1 MVVKKKSENLMKCRP
16 TIVHLFALAFV
27 HFVDNLG
34 MKCKMWH
41 RRLCICPIM
50 TINDRKCRRE
60 GDVWLYKPHASL
72 VHPSSPVKLE
82 LGSVLEPSGW
92 SSCLESEAV
101 SPEYQVTRCE
111 QTAEMSCRFQQGGR
125 HRGNRSHYAQML

>member
-1 MVVKKKSENLMKCRP
+1 MKCRP

-27 HFVDNLG
+27 HFVHNLG

-60 GDVWLYKPHASL
+60 GDVEVYKPYASSEL
-72 VHPSSPVKLE
+72 TPALFIPVE
-82 LGSVLEPSGW
+82 LGLVSVLKPSRGGAAAW
-92 SSCLESEAV
+92 NGRLFHLNIRLYDV
-101 SPEYQVTRCE
+101 RN
-111 QTAEMSCRFQQGGR
+111 QQK
-125 HRGNRSHYAQML
+125 